1 MEAPAELISYREARG
16 SGEPRRG
23 LPRKKERVKTLSG
36 RARDFQPALCMNSER
51 DRERERKRERKRERE
66 RERKNEA
73 NERASERHSAAG
85 ARLNEIVPME
95 TRNKRAT
102 KKIDTPESRP
112 RRNFR
117 RIF

>member
-1 MEAPAELISYREARG
+1 MGAPAELISYREARG

-23 LPRKKERVKTLSG
+23 LPRKKKRVKTLSG
-36 RARDFQPALCMNSER
+36 RERDFQPALCVNSER
-51 DRERERKRERKRERE
+51 DRERERERE
-66 RERKNEA
+66 NEA